1 MLDKYGLGIQGF
13 VIIDKYTKGKHTH
26 SEQHNLVVSNARE
39 IVRDAIYGKRA
50 KNTDGQIIEVEA
62 PKIAFLA
69 LGDGNQ
75 IAGEINI
82 GQPSVDDK
90 VLVNPT
96 LWVPVRATDEYPDNT
111 VEAVDFNG
119 LKSIKYTFTIAE
131 KQGNTASGFFC
142 ELGLALDKTQYP
154 DAYLFTRM
162 TKTQPINKSADDK
175 LILQYVLSF

>member
-1 MLDKYGLGIQGF
+1 MQDKFSLGIQGL
-13 VIIDKYTKGKHTH
+13 VIIDKYTKGVHTH
-26 SEQHNLVVSNARE
+26 SEQHNLVVTNARE
-39 IVRDAIYGKRA
+39 IVRDLVYGKRT
-50 KNTDGQIIEVEA
+50 KQQDGVAVEIDA
-62 PKIAFLA
+62 PRISYLVM
-69 LGDGNQ
+69 GDGNQ

-96 LWVPVRATDEYPDNT
+96 LWVPVGATDEYPDNA

-119 LKSIKYTFTIAE
+119 LKSIKYTFSISE

-142 ELGLALDKTQYP
+142 ELGLALDKTQFP

-162 TKTQPINKSADDK
+162 TKTQAINKGTDDS
-175 LILQYVLSF
+175 LVLTYYLSM